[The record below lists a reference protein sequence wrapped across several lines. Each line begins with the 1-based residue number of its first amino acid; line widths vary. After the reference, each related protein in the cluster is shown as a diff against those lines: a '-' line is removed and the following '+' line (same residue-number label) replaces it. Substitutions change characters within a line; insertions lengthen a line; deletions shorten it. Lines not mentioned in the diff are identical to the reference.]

1 MILGIS
7 HDLGGMGVCD
17 ELTVV
22 VVDVLLAGDQL
33 AAVDHLPA
41 AAEDG
46 HLLRVFRWSWPTS
59 HLSGTGE

>member
-33 AAVDHLPA
+33 AA

-46 HLLRVFRWSWPTS
+46 HLLRVSMSPGVLAHFTS
-59 HLSGTGE
+59 LRHW